1 MSVSLKIRKKNK
13 KKISGGFGRWWRS
26 SESLNVWGGGMNPR
40 ISYQLSVIFDWQ
52 LVVHKL
58 QSKILK
64 DYGERQFGNLESN
77 ILLQSWIWIHLQ
89 ETLKHAQKKLLCE
102 FGFAA

>member
-1 MSVSLKIRKKNK
+1 
-13 KKISGGFGRWWRS
+13 
-26 SESLNVWGGGMNPR
+26 MNPR

-77 ILLQSWIWIHLQ
+77 ILLQS
-89 ETLKHAQKKLLCE
+89 
-102 FGFAA
+102 